1 MKIRRQMRETA
12 RTLGRRL
19 FPAWAAERAIRYE
32 RTVRRT
38 RGVPEVAR
46 QVSERLGSA
55 VLGGPFEGMLLVPG
69 FEERIASPVLKL
81 LGSYEQQLHR
91 PIEVA
96 IETQPKR
103 IANVGSADGY
113 YATGLALRLPGA
125 IVHAYDLASTAR
137 EMTRETARI
146 NGVAERVLVH
156 GRCRHLPAGL
166 ELLVCDIEGAE
177 GDLLHAEALS
187 SATIMVETHDHAV
200 PGITDVLISRFAH
213 THDVD
218 VLGSI
223 EADDTALL
231 GWLSQKDQEIALDEM
246 RAGAEQ
252 RWLVMRPRSQRD
264 GQRVA

>member
-1 MKIRRQMRETA
+1 MRETA

-32 RTVRRT
+32 QIVRRS

-46 QVSERLGSA
+46 QVSARLGSA
-55 VLGGPFEGMLLVPG
+55 VLGGPFEGMRLVPG
-69 FEERIASPVLKL
+69 FEERIASPILKL

-96 IETQPKR
+96 IEMQPKT

-137 EMTRETARI
+137 AMTAETARI
-146 NGVAERVLVH
+146 NGVAERVVVH
-156 GRCRHLPAGL
+156 GRCRRFVEGL
-166 ELLVCDIEGAE
+166 DLLVCDIEGAE
-177 GDLLHAEALS
+177 GDLLYAGALS
-187 SATIMVETHDHAV
+187 STMVIVETHDHAV
-200 PGITDVLISRFAH
+200 PGITDVLIDRFAA

-218 VLGSI
+218 VLGSVKA
-223 EADDTALL
+223 EQTALRP
-231 GWLSQKDQEIALDEM
+231 WLSQRDIEIALDEM
-246 RAGAEQ
+246 RVGPGQ
-252 RWLVMRPRSQRD
+252 RWLVMRRHCS
-264 GQRVA
+264 